1 MRAVDIIE
9 AKKHGQ
15 KLTSEELSFMVSG
28 FCNKQIPDYQ
38 MSAFLMAIWYKGL
51 TNDETSELTRLM
63 IASGEVFDL
72 SSIEGVVV
80 DKHSTG
86 GVGDKV
92 SLVLGPILAS
102 LNVPFAKMSGRGL
115 GHTGGTLDK
124 LESIP
129 NFDIFLDKKKFIK
142 QVKEINIAIIG
153 QSEDIVPADKM
164 LYALRDVTA
173 TVDSLP
179 LIASSIMAKKI
190 AVGADA
196 ILLDVKCGDG
206 AFMKDIDHARE
217 LAKLMIS
224 IGSQLKRNVKVE
236 ITNMSEPLGRA
247 IGNKNEVIE
256 AISALKGKM
265 SADFEE
271 VIYSSGATLL
281 QQANVAKNDKEAKE
295 MIRQSIENGK
305 ALAKFKEF
313 VIAQKGDVE
322 AIFAT
327 NFLKPKYKEQI
338 LAKTNGYM
346 FIKSAIGFGV
356 AAMKIGAGRENKNS
370 IIDYDA
376 GIYLT
381 KKTGEIVKKGDVLFE
396 VYSSKEIPKSL
407 IEELKD
413 FYEISDKNKKTKT
426 IFEKL

>member
-1 MRAVDIIE
+1 
-9 AKKHGQ
+9 
-15 KLTSEELSFMVSG
+15 
-28 FCNKQIPDYQ
+28 
-38 MSAFLMAIWYKGL
+38 
-51 TNDETSELTRLM
+51 M